1 MTDAFVGIYTV
12 AVIVASAC
20 LQVTFPAFAVF
31 KAFTSALFFAL
42 VVDAFFVRFAA
53 GIGNATIRYGLAT
66 VIGQRFAR
74 AAIQINA
81 LIVRAF
87 LRCAAMAVRRA
98 FAALSARRIRFVR
111 RTDARTCGTDFPAVA
126 CYVRARIGAFASAVA
141 VGNLTGGT

>member
-81 LIVRAF
+81 LIVRTF

-111 RTDARTCGTDFPAVA
+111 RASACSVRTHFAAVA
-126 CYVRARIGAFASAVA
+126 GHIRARIGAFASAVA
-141 VGNLTGGT
+141 VGDFP